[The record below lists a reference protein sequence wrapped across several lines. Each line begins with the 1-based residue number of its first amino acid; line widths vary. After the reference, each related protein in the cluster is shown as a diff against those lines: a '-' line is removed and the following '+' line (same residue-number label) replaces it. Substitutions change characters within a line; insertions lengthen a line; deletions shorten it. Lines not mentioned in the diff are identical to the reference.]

1 MFGISFLTASGSLQR
16 SRVATP
22 LEVRRIALLR
32 SGRRNGSI
40 TRFITPW
47 DVGELTRPFLFLG
60 YSERASGPQLLLGA
74 PPPSGIATL
83 TLVLSGAMTFQDTS
97 AAGGMLTAG
106 GYQWITRG
114 EQESHAGG
122 QVGGSR
128 LRAFQLWLGLPLSRG
143 NSPAESQR
151 VAAHQVQEE
160 GTVRVILG
168 QFGQARSRLVGAPP
182 DVNYFHVRLKEGQHW
197 RYAAPEGHNVTWL
210 AVDRGA
216 LTLREGERVHQEQL
230 AVFGDSPGAIEVRA
244 ADNTAF
250 VLGSARRSSQPLVL
264 DGECSTDTT
273 LASREEIP
281 RVGRRPRVQHRR

>member
-1 MFGISFLTASGSLQR
+1 MFGISFLSASGGPQR
-16 SRVATP
+16 SRIATP

-47 DVGELTRPFLFLG
+47 DVGELTRPFVFLG

-83 TLVLSGAMTFQDTS
+83 TLVLSGALTFQDASGTR
-97 AAGGMLTAG
+97 GTLTAG
-106 GYQWITRG
+106 GYQWIMRG
-114 EQESHAGG
+114 QQESHAGG

-128 LRAFQLWLGLPLSRG
+128 LRALQLWLGLPLSRG

-160 GTVRVILG
+160 GTVRVVLG
-168 QFGQARSRLVGAPP
+168 QFGQARSRLVSAPP
-182 DVNYFHVRLKEGQHW
+182 DINYFHVRLKEGQHW
-197 RYAAPEGHNVTWL
+197 RYTAPEGHNVTWL

-244 ADNTAF
+244 ADNTSF
-250 VLGSARRSSQPLVL
+250 VLGSARRSSHPVVL
-264 DGECSTDTT
+264 DGESSTDTT
-273 LASREEIP
+273 LASREETP
-281 RVGRRPRVQHRR
+281 RVGRRSRVHHRR